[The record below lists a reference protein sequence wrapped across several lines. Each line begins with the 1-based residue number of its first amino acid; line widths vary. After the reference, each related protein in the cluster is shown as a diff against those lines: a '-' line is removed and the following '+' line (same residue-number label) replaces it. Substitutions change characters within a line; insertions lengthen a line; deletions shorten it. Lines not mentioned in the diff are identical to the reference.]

1 MRLLVVTAMWP
12 TPDAPFRGPFVRLQV
27 EALRRLGHEV
37 DVAWVPRGRVG
48 PLGVAK
54 YARLRARSL
63 RATGRGRHDVVV
75 GHLLWPAGQFACAAA
90 RRAGVPA
97 VVVAHGQD
105 VANAEEHASL
115 RALTRRVVRR
125 AAAVVAVSPDLAD
138 RLRAVCPPAGPVHVI
153 DTGIDLG
160 VFAPGDRDVAAHAF
174 GSEPSRPLVVQPAN
188 LIERKNPRRL
198 AAAVALVRERRGG
211 GELWI
216 AGAGPLADE
225 LRALPHVRL
234 LGAVEPAV
242 VARALRAA
250 DVAAYVTL
258 KEGYGLGA
266 LEAVA
271 CGVPLVVSRGIPV
284 ASDVPAAAGVRVD
297 PTDVASIA
305 AGIEA
310 ALELG
315 RVTPAG
321 LAAAAAH
328 GVDLQAARLAAVLE
342 DVAGVSRRR

>member
-1 MRLLVVTAMWP
+1 MRVLVVTAMWP

-27 EALRRLGHEV
+27 EALRRLGHDV
-37 DVAWVPRGRVG
+37 DVAWVPRGR
-48 PLGVAK
+48 LGVLGAAK
-54 YARLRARSL
+54 YARLGVRAR

-75 GHLLWPAGQFACAAA
+75 GHLLWPAGQIACAAA

-125 AAAVVAVSPDLAD
+125 AAAVVAVSPDLAA
-138 RLRAVCPPAGPVHVI
+138 RLRAVCPPAGPLHVI
-153 DTGIDLG
+153 DTGIDVG
-160 VFAPGDRDVAAHAF
+160 VFTPGDRDVAAHAF
-174 GSEPSRPLVVQPAN
+174 GTEPSRPLVVQVAN

-198 AAAVALVRERRGG
+198 AAAVARVRERRGG

-225 LRALPHVRL
+225 LRALPYVRL

-242 VARALRAA
+242 AARALRAA

-271 CGVPLVVSRGIPV
+271 CGVPLVVSAGIPV
-284 ASDVPAAAGVRVD
+284 AADVPAAAGVRVD
-297 PTDVASIA
+297 PTDVDAMA

-310 ALELG
+310 ALALQ
-315 RVTPAG
+315 RATPEG

-328 GVDLQAARLAAVLE
+328 AVDGQAARLADVLAE
-342 DVAGVSRRR
+342 VSRRR